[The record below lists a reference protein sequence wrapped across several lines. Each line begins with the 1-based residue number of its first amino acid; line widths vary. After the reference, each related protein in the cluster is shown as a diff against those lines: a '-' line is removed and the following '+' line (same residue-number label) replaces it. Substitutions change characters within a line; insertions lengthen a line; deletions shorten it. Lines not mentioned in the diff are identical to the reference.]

1 MKKRANKP
9 EERTTSGFKSRDNF
23 CSWTLSYRNQGI
35 LSDLFSL
42 DFTSRGLDLV
52 ESDSSVFVQVL
63 LKRCRMLSVQ
73 EGL

>member
-23 CSWTLSYRNQGI
+23 CSWRLSYGSQGTLSG
-35 LSDLFSL
+35 LSSP
-42 DFTSRGLDLV
+42 DFTSRGLDLI